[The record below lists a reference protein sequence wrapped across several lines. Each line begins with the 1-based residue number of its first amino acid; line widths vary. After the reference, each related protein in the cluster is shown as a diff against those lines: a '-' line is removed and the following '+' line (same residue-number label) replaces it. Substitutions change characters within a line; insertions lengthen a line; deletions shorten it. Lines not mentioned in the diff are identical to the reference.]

1 MVRSMAALTDAR
13 GRTTAP
19 GPGLASSWTTIA
31 RVIEHRALQY
41 RRTFR
46 ASLFSSF
53 GIPVLFLTAMGLG
66 LGGYVDQNP
75 DPSLAGLTYL
85 QFLAP
90 GLLAATVMQSG
101 SFEAAFPILGGLQ
114 WNKIFHAMF
123 ATPIRALDI
132 VLGNLAWIAIRL
144 TMISIAFSIVVVAFG
159 ASRSPLIVVAI
170 PAAVLTGLAFTA
182 PIMAFTATQ
191 RTPDRFA
198 AMFRFGITPLFLFS
212 GTFYP
217 IESLPGFLQPVAW
230 ISPLW
235 HGVDLCRQLMLGTV
249 DRDPVLAIVHV
260 VVLGAITVA
269 GVLAAARTF
278 EARLVRG

>member
-1 MVRSMAALTDAR
+1 MAALTGAR

-19 GPGLASSWTTIA
+19 VPSLASTWSTMA
-31 RVIEHRALQY
+31 RVLEHRALQY

-53 GIPVLFLTAMGLG
+53 GIPILFLTAMGLG

-90 GLLAATVMQSG
+90 GLLAASVMQAG

-123 ATPIRALDI
+123 ATPIRPGDI
-132 VLGNLAWIAIRL
+132 ALGNIVWIAIRL
-144 TMISIAFSIVVVAFG
+144 TMVAVIFSIVVVAFG
-159 ASRSPLIVVAI
+159 ASRSWLIVLAI
-170 PAAVLTGLAFTA
+170 PAAVLTGLAFVT

-217 IESLPGFLQPVAW
+217 VESLPSFLQPIAW
-230 ISPLW
+230 LSPLW
-235 HGVDLCRQLMLGTV
+235 HGVDLCRALMLGTI
-249 DRDPVLAIVHV
+249 DRAPLLALIHV
-260 VVLGAITVA
+260 VILIAITVLGAVA
-269 GVLAAARTF
+269 ASRTI
-278 EARLVRG
+278 EARLVKG

>member
-1 MVRSMAALTDAR
+1 MASLTDAPDR
-13 GRTTAP
+13 RATAP
-19 GPGLASSWTTIA
+19 VPPLAPTWSTMS
-31 RVIEHRALQY
+31 RVIEHRLLQY
-41 RRTFR
+41 GRTFR

-53 GIPVLFLTAMGLG
+53 GIPVLFLAAMGLG

-90 GLLAATVMQSG
+90 GLLAATVMQTG

-123 ATPIRALDI
+123 ATPIRPRDI
-132 VLGNLAWIAIRL
+132 ALGNIAWIGLRL
-144 TMISIAFSIVVVAFG
+144 TMVATVFALVIVGFG
-159 ASRSPLIVVAI
+159 ASRSPLIVLAI
-170 PAAVLTGLAFTA
+170 PAAVLTGLAFTT

-217 IESLPGFLQPVAW
+217 IESLPAFLQPIAW
-230 ISPLW
+230 LSPLW
-235 HGVDLCRQLMLGTV
+235 HGVDLCRALMLETV
-249 DRDPVLAIVHV
+249 GRDPVLHLIH
-260 VVLGAITVA
+260 A
-269 GVLAAARTF
+269 GVLVAITIVGAWAATRTIA
-278 EARLVRG
+278 ARLVKG